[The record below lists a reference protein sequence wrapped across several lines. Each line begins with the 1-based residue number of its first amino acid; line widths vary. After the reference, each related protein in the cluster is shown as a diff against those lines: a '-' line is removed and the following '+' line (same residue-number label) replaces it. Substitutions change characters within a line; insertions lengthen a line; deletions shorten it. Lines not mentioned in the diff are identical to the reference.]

1 MFYIAIARHKQVRLT
16 PKDFRIN
23 WSSENNNKNAQVI
36 TYTCKTVHINDL
48 HDKFGHV
55 GETLLKKTMRQLGYE
70 VKGTL
75 KSCDACRMAKAR
87 AKGVKKHTETRSII
101 PRERMYIN
109 LTGPF
114 SPSHG
119 GSKY

>member
-1 MFYIAIARHKQVRLT
+1 M
-16 PKDFRIN
+16 
-23 WSSENNNKNAQVI
+23 
-36 TYTCKTVHINDL
+36 HINDL

-55 GETLLKKTMRQLGYE
+55 KETLLKTTMRQLGYK
-70 VKGTL
+70 VKRTL

-87 AKGVKKHTETRSII
+87 AKGVKKHTETRSTT
-101 PRERMYIN
+101 PGKRMYIN

-114 SPSHG
+114 SPSLG